1 MVMRSQHTGALQT
14 TLKGL
19 CLVPKCM
26 SSLPIVFIN
35 LSKDVERRER
45 MTAQVEQMGLKASR
59 LPAVWWADLPEAE
72 QKRYFNSAQSHGRY
86 FKPLGNGEKGCYC
99 SHLRAWQQLL
109 DSDAPAMVVF
119 EDDVRLLPE
128 LPQALDAIAALPGA
142 ANWDM
147 IKLYG
152 REQEKIASQAA
163 LVKDALQLITY
174 QRIPSFAAA
183 YVISRSGAQKML
195 KSRIPFDRPVDV
207 DMRFWF
213 ENGLRVFGVHPSVI
227 ALDDTSEVSSI
238 WETKEKP
245 LTFLQRLRKFRMKLA
260 LTLGNGA
267 STAPKV
273 SEILK
278 SGRQA

>member
-1 MVMRSQHTGALQT
+1 MRSQHTGALQT

-99 SHLRAWQQLL
+99 SHLKAWQQLL

-142 ANWDM
+142 ANWDTSPNRDSRRGA
-147 IKLYG
+147 G
-152 REQEKIASQAA
+152 RG
-163 LVKDALQLITY
+163 
-174 QRIPSFAAA
+174 FA
-183 YVISRSGAQKML
+183 RSGGTVR
-195 KSRIPFDRPVDV
+195 SRDRQGWRLAHLSRPADDPACTPSDPVQADRPCT
-207 DMRFWF
+207 
-213 ENGLRVFGVHPSVI
+213 E
-227 ALDDTSEVSSI
+227 
-238 WETKEKP
+238 
-245 LTFLQRLRKFRMKLA
+245 
-260 LTLGNGA
+260 GA
-267 STAPKV
+267 PAPRRG
-273 SEILK
+273 SRPCRDARWQDCR
-278 SGRQA
+278 GRRNRP

>member
-1 MVMRSQHTGALQT
+1 MVMRSQHAGALQT

-26 SSLPIVFIN
+26 SSLPVVFIN

-45 MTAQVEQMGLKASR
+45 MTAQAEQMGLQASR
-59 LPAVWWADLPEAE
+59 LPAVWWAELPEAE

-99 SHLRAWQQLL
+99 SHLKAWQQLL

-128 LPQALDAIAALPGA
+128 LPQALSAIAALTDVTR
-142 ANWDM
+142 WDM

-152 REQEKIASQAA
+152 REQEKIASQAT
-163 LVKDALQLITY
+163 LVEGSLNLISY

-183 YVISRSGAQKML
+183 YVISREGAKKML
-195 KSRIPFDRPVDV
+195 ASRIPFDRPVDV

-213 ENGLRVFGVHPSVI
+213 ENGLRVFGVYPSVV

-245 LTFLQRLRKFRMKLA
+245 LTLLQRLRKFQMKLA
-260 LTLGNGA
+260 LTLGNSA
-267 STAPKV
+267 SRASQV

-278 SGRQA
+278 SERQA